1 LPFVN
6 TDYRAFARWPSYWAM
21 AWGDLRGVAGTP
33 AHEAIC
39 RALHDRCVEQA
50 GKTLPNAGGITAES
64 LRRAAEKDAPF
75 EEIRDMCRLF
85 QWLLPGLVTNV
96 AYLRAQLVAPTC

>member
-1 LPFVN
+1 MTNRHNPEDSVLAKYYIE
-6 TDYRAFARWPSYWAM
+6 TK
-21 AWGDLRGVAGTP
+21 GDLREVAGTP

-39 RALHDRCVEQA
+39 LAIHDRCVA
-50 GKTLPNAGGITAES
+50 LAASGLPNPGSLQADN

-96 AYLRAQLVAPTC
+96 AYLRAQFTAR